1 MVKKSAIYVI
11 LLLLSYTTFS
21 QTDTNR
27 ICLPYD
33 IVQKISVELIQKDSL
48 EKELQETQ
56 TLMVLYK
63 SKISIQDSTIS
74 ILEQKEVNY
83 LDQIDNLTMQDSLHT
98 EEVSRLKEE
107 NSELERKNKNLKT
120 TVKILGGGLLGT
132 LAALIILI

>member
-1 MVKKSAIYVI
+1 
-11 LLLLSYTTFS
+11 
-21 QTDTNR
+21 
-27 ICLPYD
+27 
-33 IVQKISVELIQKDSL
+33 
-48 EKELQETQ
+48 
-56 TLMVLYK
+56 MVLYK